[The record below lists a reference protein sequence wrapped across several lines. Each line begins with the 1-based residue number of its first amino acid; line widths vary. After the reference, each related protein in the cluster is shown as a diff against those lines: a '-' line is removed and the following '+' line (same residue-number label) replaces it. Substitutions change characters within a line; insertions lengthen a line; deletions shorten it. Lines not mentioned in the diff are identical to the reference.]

1 MARGAPGNRPPV
13 RPGSLAVMTASLL
26 VLLLLGGA
34 PAGAAPAERE
44 EPALQPG
51 LHLTAPPAYADGP
64 ASVTISLA
72 DADARPVAGAEVR
85 VERRTAGTWADLA
98 VVTTGTDGTATLEV
112 PLSRDP
118 ADNAVR
124 AAAGEEV
131 AEAVLPLR
139 RRHASVVVTGPDEVV
154 DETSARLAVRWT
166 TGSGEPLAGEV
177 VLEQR
182 DPAGERWRVLERL
195 TTDER
200 GRAETRVAP
209 REDAR
214 YRVRSPRAPW
224 LERGTSRVHRVDNTP
239 PGTVVRLA
247 GPAPR
252 RTLPRAE
259 RATGDGPAAAVG
271 RVPDAVWRSMV
282 GRTWHRGCP
291 VGREGLRLL
300 RINYWGYDGYRYRG
314 ELVAAASVVGQVSAA
329 LAEMYR
335 ERLPIRSMVR
345 PDRFGWSARVRGAD
359 DYASMAAG
367 NTSAFNCR
375 DVVGRPGTRS
385 PHAWG
390 RALDLNTW
398 ENPYRSAQG
407 LVPNSWWQSH
417 SHPRVAWRSS
427 SHRVVAIMARHGLRW
442 TYGLGD
448 TQHFDA
454 VPRGTSR
461 GGDDA
466 APVLPRV
473 CERQVCD

>member
-1 MARGAPGNRPPV
+1 MV
-13 RPGSLAVMTASLL
+13 LLTALL
-26 VLLLLGGA
+26 VLVGG
-34 PAGAAPAERE
+34 PALAAPAERD
-44 EPALQPG
+44 EPVLEPG
-51 LHLTAPPAYADGP
+51 LHLAAPPAYADGP
-64 ASVTISLA
+64 ALLTISLA
-72 DADARPVAGAEVR
+72 DAEARPVAGSEVR

-98 VVTTGTDGTATLEV
+98 VVTTGTDGTASLEV
-112 PLSRDP
+112 PLARDP

-124 AAAGEEV
+124 ASAGDGTGDQV

-139 RRHASVVVTGPDEVV
+139 RRNASVVVTGPDEVV
-154 DETSARLAVRWT
+154 DETSTRLAVRWA
-166 TGSGEPLAGEV
+166 TGAGEPLAGEV
-177 VLEQR
+177 VLER
-182 DPAGERWRVLERL
+182 LDLLDGRWRPVERL

-214 YRVRSPRAPW
+214 YRVRTPRSPW

-259 RATGDGPAAAVG
+259 RATEDGPAAVVS
-271 RVPDAVWRSMV
+271 RVPGAVWRSMV
-282 GRTWHRGCP
+282 GRTWHSGCP
-291 VGREGLRLL
+291 VGRDGLRLL

-329 LAEMYR
+329 LADMYR
-335 ERLPIRSMVR
+335 AQLPIRAMVR

-427 SHRVVAIMARHGLRW
+427 SHRVVAIMRRHGLRW

-454 VPRGTSR
+454 VPRSASR